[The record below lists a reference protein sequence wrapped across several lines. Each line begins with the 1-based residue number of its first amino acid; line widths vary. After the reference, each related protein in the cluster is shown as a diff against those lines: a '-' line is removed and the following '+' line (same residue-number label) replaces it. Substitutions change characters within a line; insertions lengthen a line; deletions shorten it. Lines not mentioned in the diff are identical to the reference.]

1 MYDNVCLERIYVVKL
16 VMSFRKSL
24 FIVILMILNSFVNVF
39 GKEKMLTND
48 AVYALD
54 HKANDDCNGNDNW
67 ERAYHQSKVIQH
79 VCIQKDY
86 QKFKPPNARVPI
98 ALVIYDLGTT
108 LTEINEERK
117 TLSLDIQLLLHWE
130 DSRIQGKFLDEMDVH
145 MLPPILKD
153 GTSLI
158 WSPGTEIENL
168 RKLTFLNDPIK
179 FNWVFLSPAVNSGFN
194 PNSTIVNVYI
204 EWHVE
209 ISCTF
214 DFSTYPFDDQGCG
227 FRILLWDSNIIH
239 VRSGDNPLG
248 DNSLLS
254 DKAIQTHG
262 FEVWKYS
269 INGTHHPWPGTVFS
283 FGKFGYDIKI
293 RRMFKPYVYQY
304 YIPCALIVIASCLS
318 FIIPIS
324 AIPGRVGLVVTQFL
338 TLTNLFINQK
348 VCLETFQIRQDIITK
363 NINSI

>member
-1 MYDNVCLERIYVVKL
+1 
-16 VMSFRKSL
+16 MSFKIGL
-24 FIVILMILNSFVNVF
+24 LILISMILCANVF
-39 GKEKMLTND
+39 GKEKLLSYGTMHVIDRKT
-48 AVYALD
+48 
-54 HKANDDCNGNDNW
+54 NDDCNGNDNW
-67 ERAYHQSKVIQH
+67 ERPYYQSKVIQH
-79 VCIQKDY
+79 VCVQKGY
-86 QKFKPPNARVPI
+86 QKFEPPNGRVPI

-108 LTEINEERK
+108 LSEINEERK

-130 DSRIQGKFLDEMDVH
+130 DSRIQGTFLDEMDVH

-158 WSPGTEIENL
+158 WAPGTEIENL

-179 FNWVFLSPAVNSGFN
+179 FNWVFLSPAANSGFN
-194 PNSTIVNVYI
+194 VNSTIVNVYV

-214 DFSTYPFDDQGCG
+214 DFSSYPFDDQVCG
-227 FRILLWDSNIIH
+227 FRMFLWDSIVH
-239 VRSGDNPLG
+239 VGSGTNPLG

-262 FEVWKYS
+262 FEVWKYQ
-269 INGTHHPWPGTVFS
+269 INATQHKWPGTEFR

-348 VCLETFQIRQDIITK
+348 V
-363 NINSI
+363 S